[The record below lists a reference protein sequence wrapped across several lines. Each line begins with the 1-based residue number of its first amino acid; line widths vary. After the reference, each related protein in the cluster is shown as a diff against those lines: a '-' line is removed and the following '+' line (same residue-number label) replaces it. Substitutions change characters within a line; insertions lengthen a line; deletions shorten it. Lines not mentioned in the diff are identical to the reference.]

1 MKTVKSIYYVCATN
15 PEGEYSWGTI
25 KYTFKGELGYEID
38 GIGYRWD
45 GSAWRCTDLDS
56 GLLVKVCKCDREKA
70 IHEMQLMREQIERK
84 KLEAWV
90 LEIIENL
97 ADYKEKHCTK

>member
-25 KYTFKGELGYEID
+25 RYTFKDELGYEID

-56 GLLVKVCKCDREKA
+56 GLLVKVCKCDKENAIKEMNLKRE
-70 IHEMQLMREQIERK
+70 EIERK
-84 KLEAWV
+84 KLENWV

-97 ADYKEKHCTK
+97 GDFKEKHGSK

>member
-56 GLLVKVCKCDREKA
+56 GLLVKVCKCDKENAIKEMNLKRE
-70 IHEMQLMREQIERK
+70 EIERK
-84 KLEAWV
+84 KLENWV

-97 ADYKEKHCTK
+97 GDFKEKHCTK

>member
-56 GLLVKVCKCDREKA
+56 GLLVKVCKCDKETAIKEMNLKRE
-70 IHEMQLMREQIERK
+70 EIERK
-84 KLEAWV
+84 KLENWV

-97 ADYKEKHCTK
+97 GDFKEKHGSK